1 MSLSTPVSWVVG
13 AWLRDARER
22 RMMLPEQGAE
32 ALGIDAQALLAMEEG
47 RRRVSPRA
55 LPVLTRLY
63 RYDDTGAL
71 ERFLA
76 ERPATGGEAR
86 DAALGHARRLAA
98 CTRSASA
105 FRWHATGLLPA
116 PLQTRDYARAVGE
129 LPAALPGAPR
139 PAPATV
145 MFLLDERV
153 IQRGGDSARLMAE
166 QLDHLLDLQDRGID
180 IRVVPESHSIAQPC
194 GHLVEIGLPGGW
206 VLARPGPEWVDY
218 RATDHV
224 AAGLDDAMGATDP
237 DYSREALHRA
247 AASHHARAG
256 FLRRP
261 SEATGPD
268 SLGRGPMKTA
278 AEREAGPHEGPAKHP
293 GIPQHGRTSGG
304 RP

>member
-1 MSLSTPVSWVVG
+1 
-13 AWLRDARER
+13 
-22 RMMLPEQGAE
+22 
-32 ALGIDAQALLAMEEG
+32 
-47 RRRVSPRA
+47 
-55 LPVLTRLY
+55 
-63 RYDDTGAL
+63 
-71 ERFLA
+71 
-76 ERPATGGEAR
+76 
-86 DAALGHARRLAA
+86 
-98 CTRSASA
+98 
-105 FRWHATGLLPA
+105 
-116 PLQTRDYARAVGE
+116 
-129 LPAALPGAPR
+129 
-139 PAPATV
+139 